1 MSIEEI
7 VSRLEKA
14 ADAYY
19 NGGVGVMGDDEYDM
33 LREELIELDP
43 DHPFLKKVGAAVK
56 QGNVQLPVP
65 MPSLNKVKPG
75 SVAGWIQS
83 NPCKSWVL
91 SEKLDGISA
100 LWIPYTKSLY
110 LRGDGQ
116 VGQDVSHIV
125 RLGIVGLPLRIERGF
140 MVRGEIVMRKSET
153 PSGTIG
159 RSWINGV
166 LHQKEPNMSDV
177 QKIRFVAYEIM
188 SDEKMAREE
197 QFQFLKKRGYELP
210 WVSVVPTLTEEYLV
224 SCLKSRRE
232 VGEYDIDGIVVG
244 KNVNPEWH
252 KNPSVLQNPKDLVAF
267 KMVLSDQCADT
278 NVVTVHWAV
287 SRQGYIIPRIEIEP
301 VRIGG
306 AVITYLTGHNAKNIV
321 DKKIGKGARIRIRRS
336 GDVIPT
342 LEAVLEGVKKVELPA
357 DTWDEN
363 KVHLIQKV
371 ANKEIVESRLH
382 HFATT
387 FEMDGVGP
395 GIIKKLVEANLQSI
409 ATLRKTP
416 ETIFQEI
423 LGKKTGTKVFT
434 ELQKLPGKF
443 TEKKLMIASSLLGRG
458 VGDTKLSS
466 LFAIEKNPLEWK
478 NIQSAEGWSREAL
491 SEFVLGLDTYLSW
504 RKKEFPDLPF
514 PLMEKT
520 SVEAVPIQK
529 KGNICFTGFRD
540 AALEDSLKKKGY
552 TIQSTVNGKT
562 NILVI
567 PDSGDTSSSKYKA
580 AVALGTVSIVK
591 KEELMRNLQ

>member
-1 MSIEEI
+1 M
-7 VSRLEKA
+7 VSVLC
-14 ADAYY
+14 
-19 NGGVGVMGDDEYDM
+19 G
-33 LREELIELDP
+33 
-43 DHPFLKKVGAAVK
+43 FL
-56 QGNVQLPVP
+56 
-65 MPSLNKVKPG
+65 
-75 SVAGWIQS
+75 
-83 NPCKSWVL
+83 
-91 SEKLDGISA
+91 
-100 LWIPYTKSLY
+100 
-110 LRGDGQ
+110 
-116 VGQDVSHIV
+116 
-125 RLGIVGLPLRIERGF
+125 RLGIVGLPLRVERGF

-159 RSWINGV
+159 RSWINGI
-166 LHQKEPNMSDV
+166 LHQKEPTVSDV
-177 QKIRFVAYEIM
+177 QKIRFVAYEVM
-188 SDEKMAREE
+188 SDEKMTREE
-197 QFQFLKKRGYELP
+197 QFHYLKKRGYELP
-210 WVSVVPTLTEEYLV
+210 WISVVPTLTEEYLV
-224 SCLKSRRE
+224 SCLKSRRDS
-232 VGEYDIDGIVVG
+232 GDYDIDGIVVG

-278 NVVTVHWAV
+278 TVVAVHWAV

-321 DKKIGKGARIRIRRS
+321 EKKVGKGARIRIRRS

-342 LEAVLEGVKKVELPA
+342 LDSVLEGAKVELPCE
-357 DTWDEN
+357 TWDEN
-363 KVHLIQKV
+363 KVHLVQKG

-416 ETIFQEI
+416 EAIFQEI
-423 LGKKTGTKVFT
+423 LGKKTGTKVFS
-434 ELQKLPGKF
+434 EIQKLPSKF

-478 NIQSAEGWSREAL
+478 KIQSADGWSREAL
-491 SEFVLGLDTYLSW
+491 SEFVIGLDTYMSW
-504 RKKEFPDLPF
+504 RKREFPDLSF
-514 PLMEKT
+514 PLIERNT
-520 SVEAVPIQK
+520 VEAAAVEK

-540 AALEDSLKKKGY
+540 AILEDALKKMGY
-552 TIQSTVNGKT
+552 TIQSTVNSKT

-567 PDSGDTSSSKYKA
+567 PDSGDSSSSKYKT
-580 AVALGTVSIVK
+580 AVGLGTVSIVK
-591 KEELMRNLQ
+591 KEELMRKLQ